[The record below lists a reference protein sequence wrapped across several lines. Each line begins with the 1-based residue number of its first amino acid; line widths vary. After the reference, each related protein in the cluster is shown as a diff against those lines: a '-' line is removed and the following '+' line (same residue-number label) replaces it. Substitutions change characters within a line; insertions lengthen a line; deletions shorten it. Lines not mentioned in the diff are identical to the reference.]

1 MRTRPTIRAL
11 AVALVLLALAVCPA
25 LGDEL
30 PQWPNEQQAMLRN
43 VEGQVLQVQSQLFA
57 AHQEHH
63 DSQQIPSTN
72 VMRLSRQGLLT
83 QTLGLGKF
91 PGAVT
96 LQSGVKSVSATH
108 MVS

>member
-57 AHQEHH
+57 ARQTNDRTAIEELSKKFKALQ
-63 DSQQIPSTN
+63 DKRRVLIGLTANQLPSE
-72 VMRLSRQGLLT
+72 
-83 QTLGLGKF
+83 
-91 PGAVT
+91 
-96 LQSGVKSVSATH
+96 
-108 MVS
+108 